1 MSEEKKFNDSLRFV
15 SRHYRSGAFSR
26 SDAWRRLGIAQT
38 AMSWR
43 IGRTAAA
50 IVAAVVLTASAC
62 MLKWGLPAFDRHP
75 EAPTPTVIESQAP
88 AMPAAE
94 ISQKIE
100 FNDAPL
106 ADVVAR
112 IERVYAVRVADVPEG
127 EYRLTLS
134 YEGTAED
141 LIETINE
148 LLGTQMHIEPCDAH

>member
-15 SRHYRSGAFSR
+15 SRHYRRGAFSR
-26 SDAWRRLGIAQT
+26 SDAWRRLGIAPT
-38 AMSWR
+38 GMSWR
-43 IGRTAAA
+43 ISRTAAA

-62 MLKWGLPAFDRHP
+62 MLKWGLPAFDRQP
-75 EAPTPTVIESQAP
+75 EATTPTVIERQAP
-88 AMPAAE
+88 TTSAAE

-112 IERVYAVRVADVPEG
+112 IERVYDVRIADVPEG